1 MVASR
6 HLLRLRGGLVVTTI
20 AVFAF
25 VLGAADAKA
34 LDYNDV
40 RNLVSNKVSEQV
52 ILNML
57 QQSNP
62 VAVTNDQANELRRM
76 GASETLIAGLR
87 SMGGTT
93 TAAATP
99 APQNWSYV
107 ESDGSG
113 SVPSTVVVQPS
124 TSPQVVQ
131 TYPSTTT
138 YVDPN
143 VTYYDT
149 SGSVIVT
156 SPPTVVYETPTYVE
170 VPTYTTYPYYY
181 YPSYPYGYRSGS
193 SWSFSFGF
201 GDGGRY
207 GRHGG
212 GGGHRGGGGGHRGG
226 GGGRRH

>member
-6 HLLRLRGGLVVTTI
+6 HFLRLRGGLVAATI
-20 AVFAF
+20 AVFVF

-62 VAVTNDQANELRRM
+62 VAVTTDQANELRRM

-87 SMGGTT
+87 NMGGTT
-93 TAAATP
+93 GVATTP
-99 APQNWSYV
+99 APQSWSYV
-107 ESDGSG
+107 ESDGSDTI
-113 SVPSTVVVQPS
+113 PSTVVVQPS

-149 SGSVIVT
+149 SGNVIVT
-156 SPPTVVYETPTYVE
+156 APPTVVYETPTYVE
-170 VPTYTTYPYYY
+170 VPSYPYYY
-181 YPSYPYGYRSGS
+181 YPSYPYRYRSGS

-201 GDGGRY
+201 GGGGRDY
-207 GRHGG
+207 GRH
-212 GGGHRGGGGGHRGG
+212 GGGHRGG